1 MSFSFGKRDREDVA
15 NGSGAPATSQPAQ
28 PAQNNLF
35 CMFPLQSIAD
45 DSFDSC

>member
-15 NGSGAPATSQPAQ
+15 NGPGAPAAQPAQ

-35 CMFPLQSIAD
+35 CMSLSNL
-45 DSFDSC
+45 

>member
-15 NGSGAPATSQPAQ
+15 NSSGAPAAQPAQ

-35 CMFPLQSIAD
+35 CMFSLQSVAD